1 MTNTS
6 TRSTAGKSERQIRR
20 ELNDRLRR
28 LEYGAAKHDPLKNPA
43 EATFGQRAKRALVLI
58 GLTTLVPGG
67 AQSVTGN
74 HRLGRIALT
83 VTLINWTIIVLA
95 VLGLFIARDFTMSL
109 AFNQYAQSIGIF
121 YLAAIAVGW
130 FIVWLDTARIIK
142 FVKLK
147 PSARPI
153 IGILLIALMAITS
166 GGAAYGAYLLNSST
180 SSLGAIFG
188 SGPAVDES
196 DGRYNILIMG
206 ADAGEGRTGLRPD
219 SISVASINAD
229 TGKIVLFSIPRN
241 FQNARFASDSP
252 LWEVYPDGYSC
263 GDSCIINGLYMDV
276 MSNHTDLYPTAEDP
290 GAEAMMDAAS
300 GILDIDV
307 SGYVMIDMDGFSE
320 LIDAMGGVEVTT
332 GGYTPYR
339 GTRPDGEW
347 GNAWWGPDTYT
358 FNGDD
363 ALGFARSR
371 NWSTDYSRIQRQQC
385 VQQAMLSQFD
395 VPTLVTRFEGILGAG
410 EQMVETSIPQSQVG
424 SFLNLG
430 VKSQRQDMERLTI
443 GAPDFGDQGE
453 QFSTYPDFDEVH
465 QRVDEI
471 LSEDGTPPSGAHL
484 MQPTLG
490 MYLAQAENSDPASN
504 WEPVPTQPDGSEIT
518 EEYLMWAEDTGQE
531 RLLSE
536 AAETNHQCHPG

>member
-6 TRSTAGKSERQIRR
+6 TRSTAGKSERRIRR
-20 ELNDRLRR
+20 DLNQRLRR
-28 LEYGAAKHDPLKNPA
+28 LEYGGATHDPLAHP
-43 EATFGQRAKRALVLI
+43 EDATFGQRGRRALILI
-58 GLTTLVPGG
+58 GLTTFIPGG

-74 HRLGRIALT
+74 HRLGRIGLT
-83 VTLINWTIIVLA
+83 VTLINWAIIAATII
-95 VLGLFIARDFTMSL
+95 GLVVARGFTMSL
-109 AFNQYAQSIGIF
+109 AFNQYVQSIGIF

-130 FIVWLDTARIIK
+130 LILWLDTARIIT

-147 PSARPI
+147 PSTRPLV
-153 IGILLIALMAITS
+153 GILLVVLMTLTA
-166 GGAAYGAYLLNSST
+166 GGAGYGSFLLNSST
-180 SSLGAIFG
+180 SSLGSIFS
-188 SGPAVDES
+188 SGPAVEES
-196 DGRYNILIMG
+196 DGRYNILVMG

-219 SISVASINAD
+219 SISVASVNAD
-229 TGKIVLFSIPRN
+229 TGKIVLISIPRN
-241 FQNARFASDSP
+241 FQNAPFASDSP
-252 LWEVYPDGYSC
+252 LWDVYPEGYNC
-263 GDSCIINGLYMDV
+263 GDQCIINGLYTDV
-276 MSNHTDLYPTAEDP
+276 MNNHTDLYPNAEDP

-300 GILDIDV
+300 GILDLDV
-307 SGYVMIDMDGFSE
+307 SGYVMIDMAGFSE

-332 GGYTPYR
+332 GGWTPYR

-347 GNAWWGPDTYT
+347 GNAWWGPDSYR

-371 NWSTDYSRIQRQQC
+371 TWSTDYSRIQRQQC

-395 VPTLVTRFEGILGAG
+395 VPTLITRFESILGAG

-430 VKSQRQDMERLTI
+430 VKSQQQGMERLTL
-443 GAPDFGDQGE
+443 GPPDFGEDGE
-453 QFSTYPDFDEVH
+453 QFSTYPDFDAIHE
-465 QRVDEI
+465 RVDQI

-484 MQPTLG
+484 MQPTVG
-490 MYLAQAENSDPASN
+490 MYLAQADNDDPTAD

-531 RLLSE
+531 NLLSE
-536 AAETNHQCHPG
+536 AAETNYQCHPG

>member
-6 TRSTAGKSERQIRR
+6 TRSTAGKSERQVRR
-20 ELNDRLRR
+20 ELHDRLRR
-28 LEYGAAKHDPLKNPA
+28 LEYGDGAHDPLTNP
-43 EATFGQRAKRALVLI
+43 EDATFGQRAKRALILI

-67 AQSVTGN
+67 AQSVTGH
-74 HRLGRIALT
+74 HRLGRIGLT
-83 VTLINWTIIVLA
+83 VTLINWALIVA
-95 VLGLFIARDFTMSL
+95 VLIGLFIAREFVMTL
-109 AFNQYAQSIGIF
+109 AFNQYIQSIGIF
-121 YLAAIAVGW
+121 YLAIVAVGW
-130 FIVWLDTARIIK
+130 LILWLDTARIIT

-153 IGILLIALMAITS
+153 IGALLFVLMLLTA
-166 GGAAYGAYLLNSST
+166 GGTAYGAFLLNAST

-188 SGPAVDES
+188 SGPAVEES
-196 DGRYNILIMG
+196 EGRYNILILG

-229 TGKIVLFSIPRN
+229 TGKIVLISIPRN
-241 FQNARFASDSP
+241 FQNAQFASDSP
-252 LWEVYPDGYSC
+252 LWNAYPEGYNC
-263 GDSCIINGLYMDV
+263 GDACIINSLYTDV
-276 MSNHTDLYPTAEDP
+276 TQNHSDLYPTAEDP

-300 GILDIDV
+300 GILDLDV

-332 GGYTPYR
+332 GGWTPYR

-347 GNAWWGPDTYT
+347 GNAWWSPDTYT

-371 NWSTDYSRIQRQQC
+371 QWSTDYSRIQRQQC

-395 VPTLVTRFEGILGAG
+395 VPTLLTRFEGIMDAG

-430 VKSQRQDMERLTI
+430 IKSQRQDMERLTL
-443 GAPDFGDQGE
+443 GPPDFGEDGE
-453 QFSTYPDFDEVH
+453 QFSTYPDFDAIH
-465 QRVDEI
+465 QRIDEV
-471 LSEDGTPPSGAHL
+471 LTEDGTPPASAQL

-490 MYLAQAENSDPASN
+490 MYLAQADNDDPAAD

-518 EEYLMWAEDTGQE
+518 EEYLMWAEDTGQTN
-531 RLLSE
+531 LLSE
-536 AAETNHQCHPG
+536 AAETNFQCHPG

>member
-6 TRSTAGKSERQIRR
+6 TRNTAGKSERQIRR
-20 ELNDRLRR
+20 DLNNRLRR
-28 LEYGAAKHDPLKNPA
+28 LEYGAAKDNLLKNPG
-43 EATFGQRAKRALVLI
+43 EATFGQRAKRALILMMR
-58 GLTTLVPGG
+58 TALVPGG
-67 AQSVTGN
+67 AQSFTGN
-74 HRLGRIALT
+74 HRLGRIGLT
-83 VTLINWTIIVLA
+83 VTLINWTIIILA
-95 VLGLFIARDFTMSL
+95 ILGLIIARDFTMSL
-109 AFNQYAQSIGIF
+109 AFNQYVQSIGIF
-121 YLAAIAVGW
+121 YLAAISVGW
-130 FIVWLDTARIIK
+130 FILWLDTARLIK

-153 IGILLIALMAITS
+153 LGFLLVALMVITS

-188 SGPAVDES
+188 SGPAVEET

-252 LWEVYPDGYSC
+252 LWEVYPDGYTC
-263 GDSCIINGLYMDV
+263 GDSCIINGLYTDV
-276 MSNHTDLYPTAEDP
+276 TSNYSDLYPTAEDP

-300 GILDIDV
+300 GILNIDV

-347 GNAWWGPDTYT
+347 GNAWWGPETYT

-371 NWSTDYSRIQRQQC
+371 KWSTDYSRIQRQQC

-430 VKSQRQDMERLTI
+430 VKSQRQEMERLTI

-471 LSEDGTPPSGAHL
+471 LSEDGTAPSGAHL
-484 MQPTLG
+484 MQPTIG
-490 MYLAQAENSDPASN
+490 MYFAQADNDEPTAN
-504 WEPVPTQPDGSEIT
+504 WEPVPTQPDGSEI
-518 EEYLMWAEDTGQE
+518 
-531 RLLSE
+531 
-536 AAETNHQCHPG
+536 